1 MSVHVADTP
10 AAPFHI
16 LLILGRS
23 TSCLLAK
30 RRPSM
35 SSPPLR
41 ALEAPQDPN
50 VSQAPVVTLGGAGLP
65 VLVLGVSIVSL
76 YLPWHKL
83 YLLCKTKP

>member
-1 MSVHVADTP
+1 MHVAETP
-10 AAPFHI
+10 AAPFRI

-50 VSQAPVVTLGGAGLP
+50 ISQAPVVTLGGAGLP
-65 VLVLGVSIVSL
+65 VLVLGISIVSL
-76 YLPWHKL
+76 YLPWPKS
-83 YLLCKTKP
+83 YLLYRTKP